1 MTNLKLLVITFLTIT
16 IITNIPL
23 AVYALQQYKFV
34 MKWGSFGS
42 GNSQFMRPHDIAF
55 DSKGN
60 VYVSGRDNNNI
71 QKFTHNGTFLLKWG
85 TKGSGDGQFSI
96 PYSIGID
103 PS

>member
-1 MTNLKLLVITFLTIT
+1 
-16 IITNIPL
+16 
-23 AVYALQQYKFV
+23 
-34 MKWGSFGS
+34 
-42 GNSQFMRPHDIAF
+42 MRPHDIAF

-85 TKGSGDGQFSI
+85 TKGSADGQFCI

-103 PS
+103 PSDHVFVVDR